1 MYIIL
6 MFIFISL
13 KNTAWPQAIGRREK
27 EEELGCAFGES
38 LNTVMLDLE
47 HADWSDWDP
56 SSVRGEVHLT
66 LVNRAAE
73 DWAEAEKRNEERRHS
88 NEVLV
93 NVGAAWLGS
102 RWGRS
107 TLNRLSHNS
116 GAPVATD
123 LLRGGGGSLAN
134 RLDMSANTKAPVHVV
149 DAVVKRSAYRL
160 HETTHL
166 GIVRMNNCDPW
177 LLLNVAWGWHVV
189 VHGQVQPK
197 VWRRAC
203 ICTVRFALLI
213 NICNMLYKYIT

>member
-1 MYIIL
+1 
-6 MFIFISL
+6 
-13 KNTAWPQAIGRREK
+13 
-27 EEELGCAFGES
+27 
-38 LNTVMLDLE
+38 MLDLE

-56 SSVRGEVHLT
+56 SSVRRDVHLT

-93 NVGAAWLGS
+93 NVSAAWWGS
-102 RWGRS
+102 QWGRS
-107 TLNRLSHNS
+107 TVNRLGHNG
-116 GAPVATD
+116 GAATD

-134 RLDMSANTKAPVHVV
+134 RLAMSTNTKAPVHVV

-203 ICTVRFALLI
+203 ICIVRRTI
-213 NICNMLYKYIT
+213 RIIVIYI